1 MVGTDEVVPLVEVTV
16 VRVSVVVV
24 RSVVL
29 PVVVSV
35 DDVPVLEVSVPVEL
49 DGNVGRVLDDSVV
62 EVPVVDPV
70 DEEAVVQP

>member
-1 MVGTDEVVPLVEVTV
+1 MGTEEVVPLVEMTV
-16 VRVSVVVV
+16 VRVRVVVV

-29 PVVVSV
+29 SVVVSV

-49 DGNVGRVLDDSVV
+49 GDDVGMVLDVSVL